1 MRATAVLQKC
11 LHEALDGMHAL
22 RARALLNATLA
33 LIAGRRLTLMD
44 VARSWP
50 GAERVRAPLK
60 ALDRLL
66 GNRHLHAERER
77 IYAGMARWLL
87 RSPRPVIVV
96 DWSDLKRDGSWF
108 LLRAAVPVGGRS
120 LPILDMVF
128 PAGQQGTP
136 IAERLFLRTLRSLV
150 PATTRPIL
158 VTDAGFRIPWF
169 RAVEDLGW
177 YWVGRLR
184 HRTQVKPIEADDV
197 PDQWVPCKAL
207 YALVLS
213 HPRDLGVMHTAASQ
227 AWPARLVLH
236 GRPAKGRVDRTR
248 RGQRARSKHSL
259 QNARRE
265 REPWILVASP
275 TLVDTSAARIVAI
288 YAQRM
293 QIELS
298 FRDLKSHR
306 FGNAFEDS
314 LTRKGPRIAI
324 LLLLHAMAAFAT
336 WLVGLSCEASG
347 LDRWL
352 APFAARRRLYSVV
365 RLGREA
371 LLRRW
376 PYEPLHAMLDR
387 MRHHA
392 QRSLDPCCSSA

>member
-11 LHEALDGMHAL
+11 LQEALDGMHAL
-22 RARALLNATLA
+22 RVRVLLQATLA

-66 GNRHLHAERER
+66 GNRHLHVERER

-87 RSPRPVIVV
+87 RGPRPVIVI

-136 IAERLFLRTLRSLV
+136 KAERLFLRTLKSLV
-150 PATTRPIL
+150 PAKARPIL

-169 RAVEDLGW
+169 RAVAKLGW

-184 HRTQVKPIEADDV
+184 HRTQVKPVDADDTSEE
-197 PDQWVPCKAL
+197 WLPCKAL
-207 YALVLS
+207 YALALTR
-213 HPRDLGVMHTAASQ
+213 PRDLGIMDTAASQ
-227 AWPARLVLH
+227 AWPARIVLH
-236 GRPAKGRVDRTR
+236 ARPPKGRVHRNHH
-248 RGQRARSKHSL
+248 GQPARSKHSL

-275 TLVDTSAARIVAI
+275 ALVDTSAARIVAI

-306 FGNAFEDS
+306 FGHAFEDS

-336 WLVGLSCEASG
+336 WLVGLSCEATG
-347 LDRWL
+347 LERWL
-352 APFAARRRLYSVV
+352 APHAARRRLYSVV

-376 PYEPLHAMLDR
+376 PCEPLHVMLER
-387 MRHHA
+387 LRHHVD
-392 QRSLDPCCSSA
+392 RSLDQCHSLA